1 MKPLPA
7 KLVSMKLVR
16 FLSLIFISFYFFSC
30 KPQQQ
35 IHQYLETYK
44 DTSGT
49 GSVKSPDLI
58 IQKNDLLQIYIM
70 SLATKPEAEN
80 IFNQPASVGG
90 APGYLVDNNGDIFH
104 HRLGLIHAEGL
115 TKNQLAE
122 EIKKRL
128 IQPVEL
134 LSDPTVV
141 VRLTNFKV
149 TVLGQV
155 NREGEI
161 KIPGERLTILEAVG
175 LAGGINDFGKKEELK
190 IIREANGKRET
201 AMLDLTSKDIFDSP
215 YYYLA
220 QNDVL
225 IVPATNQKMKDAE
238 QTKTMQKISF
248 AFTLVTVAAT
258 LANIFIRN

>member
-1 MKPLPA
+1 
-7 KLVSMKLVR
+7 MKLTRV
-16 FLSLIFISFYFFSC
+16 LSLLFISLYFFSC

-49 GSVKSPDLI
+49 GSIKSPDLI
-58 IQKNDLLQIYIM
+58 IQKNDLLQIFIM

-80 IFNQPASVGG
+80 IYNQPAGTAAG

-115 TKNQLAE
+115 TKNQLAD

-128 IQPVEL
+128 TQPAEL
-134 LSDPTVV
+134 LKDPTVV

-155 NREGEI
+155 GREGEI

-175 LAGGINDFGKKEELK
+175 LAGGINDFGKKNELK

-201 AMLDLTSKDIFDSP
+201 ALLDLTSKDIFDSP
-215 YYYLA
+215 YYYMV

-225 IVPATNQKMKDAE
+225 IIPATNQKFKDAE
-238 QTKTMQKISF
+238 QAKTMQKISF